1 MTTTFAAERMREA
14 LMTAG
19 SAFPSRDRVPCFQRD
34 EHRSN
39 RQPDWGRDV
48 LSECET
54 GDAPFAAYYSFA
66 KDDGTVRSFS
76 R

>member
-1 MTTTFAAERMREA
+1 MTTTFAAEPMREA

-19 SAFPSRDRVPCFQRD
+19 SACPSRDRVPCFQRD
-34 EHRSN
+34 EHRPD
-39 RQPDWGRDV
+39 RHTDWGRDV

-54 GDAPFAAYYSFA
+54 GDAPFATYYSIA
-66 KDDGTVRSFS
+66 KDDGTVRSVS